1 MNGQQPADDRPASAQ
16 ALVPGAQLPA
26 IAPED
31 AGPSRLMSLIAA
43 ERRVLAQIA
52 SGVPLQE
59 VLTQL
64 VLTLEE
70 QSPVD
75 LRASILLVD
84 ESGERL
90 RQGAAP
96 NLSAEFLAA
105 VEGLPV
111 AERSGACGTA
121 AFRREPVYVIDVA
134 CDPLTENF
142 REFAEAQQLRA
153 CWSTPIRAANGSVLG
168 TIANYYRQPR
178 APTPEDLEAIAVVA
192 QTAALAIERHRSDM
206 ALRESEDHYRHTV
219 ELNPQISWTT
229 LPAGQVD
236 RVSPRWKEWTG
247 NDGRGDSWAESVH
260 PDDRLRAVEQW
271 RLALA
276 TGEPFDVEYRLRQRN
291 GDYRWI
297 RSRAY
302 PRRDVHGQILRWYG
316 TTEDLHERK
325 LVEAALRESE
335 ERLRRI
341 TELSP
346 TIIWHGRL
354 DGSVSYLNSYWYDY
368 TGQTPEQALP
378 WGWTEAIHP
387 DDAPALLVAWE
398 RARSRREGYRAEAR
412 LRRRDGQYRWFLMH
426 ADPIYDESGE
436 LSGWLGS
443 DVDFD
448 DRRKAEEALRRLNE
462 TLEAQVAERTAD
474 RNRMWQL
481 STDVMLVARFDGVI
495 TAANPAWKTVLG
507 WSERALI
514 GTVLLDLVHPDDR
527 ERTRTEVAVL
537 SQGRTTRRFENRYRH
552 RDGSY
557 RVLSWT
563 AVPDE
568 NFIHAVGR
576 DISAEKAREV
586 ELLQAQDALRQA
598 QKMDAIG
605 QLTGGIAH
613 DFNNLLTGIGGALDL
628 IRRRLAEQRLQ
639 GIEAL
644 LDAATQST
652 GRAAALTHRLLAFAR
667 RQSLDTRP
675 TDIGQLIVS
684 LEELLHRTLGEN
696 IALQT
701 VIAPGL
707 RTAMTDRHQ
716 LESAILNLVINARD
730 AMPRGGEL
738 TIEARGT
745 RLCEAF
751 THEPDSLPPGEYV
764 QISVTDTG
772 EGMTPEV
779 LAKAFEPFFT
789 TKPIGQGTGLGLSM
803 VYGFM
808 KQSGGQVRIYSEP
821 GVGTTVKL
829 FLQPAEQPV
838 QYAQP
843 PAPAPR
849 GAGQSVLVVEDD
861 PAVRMIALE
870 VLAELGYRA
879 DQAPDAD
886 TALALLDRLGHI
898 DLLITDVGLPGMNGR
913 ELADAARARRPDLKV
928 LYMTGYAEGA
938 IARRGFLD
946 ARSEL
951 ITKPFA
957 LDALATKIRDMMALP
972 VA

>member
-613 DFNNLLTGIGGALDL
+613 DFNNLLTGILGYAELLGEPGTGADEAAAG
-628 IRRRLAEQRLQ
+628 IRQAARR
-639 GIEAL
+639 G
-644 LDAATQST
+644 
-652 GRAAALTHRLLAFAR
+652 AALTRQLLGFAR
-667 RQSLDTRP
+667 RGKYQQVPVDLHALVRE
-675 TDIGQLIVS
+675 VS
-684 LEELLHRTLGEN
+684 ALLERTLDQR
-696 IALQT
+696 IAIRHRLVAGNAVVRGDPDQLQQ
-701 VIAPGL
+701 VV
-707 RTAMTDRHQ
+707 
-716 LESAILNLVINARD
+716 LNLAVNARD
-730 AMPRGGEL
+730 AMPSGGTLTFETAEVEL
-738 TIEARGT
+738 DGEGT
-745 RLCEAF
+745 RAR
-751 THEPDSLPPGEYV
+751 PGLAPGRHV
-764 QISVTDTG
+764 ALTVADTG
-772 EGMTPEV
+772 VGIPAAVRERV
-779 LAKAFEPFFT
+779 FDPFFT
-789 TKPIGQGTGLGLSM
+789 TKPAGQGSGMGLAM
-803 VYGFM
+803 VYGIV
-808 KQSGGQVRIYSEP
+808 QNHGGWVGFESKEGKGARFAVLLPESAAPERAE
-821 GVGTTVKL
+821 GV
-829 FLQPAEQPV
+829 PAG
-838 QYAQP
+838 
-843 PAPAPR
+843 APEH
-849 GAGQSVLVVEDD
+849 GAGRVLVADD
-861 PAVRMIALE
+861 ERGVRETTARLLRRLGYDALPAASLEEALE
-870 VLAELGYRA
+870 VQGRGAL
-879 DQAPDAD
+879 D
-886 TALALLDRLGHI
+886 LALV
-898 DLLITDVGLPGMNGR
+898 DLSMPSGDGPETLRALRRAQPELP
-913 ELADAARARRPDLKV
+913 AV
-928 LYMTGYAEGA
+928 LMTGYG
-938 IARRGFLD
+938 LD
-946 ARSEL
+946 ARVREAL
-951 ITKPFA
+951 QGGFRGILHKPFSVEE
-957 LDALATKIRDMMALP
+957 LAAE
-972 VA
+972 VARAVRRRTEG